1 MADSKKRVEELK
13 QKYGAKAIESA
24 ARLNPDDFP
33 DLLEWRDEL
42 DQHYAKLW
50 MDWTY
55 GGMWTRGVLEDR
67 VRMLVVIGQCI
78 GMDELGELPTHIRS
92 ALASGAAPREIFE
105 VILQLTVYIGY
116 QRVNRAARIFRE
128 VLSSAGRLDE
138 ITKTQL
144 PLEGRSAERTL
155 EEDRKTWNVSEAQ
168 FPRREELVAK
178 YGWEGTG
185 SGLRLQPTHHPQ
197 TLVLLDR
204 IDQNFC
210 KLWLDWVYAGMYT
223 RKILDDRTRELV
235 VVGELI
241 VLGEQAQIENH
252 MRAGLMLG
260 VPPRQMLEV
269 VLQSTIYIGMP
280 SMTRNI
286 RLLLGILEEQQRM
299 PEITQTQLPLP
310 LQ

>member
-1 MADSKKRVEELK
+1 MADGKKRVDELRA
-13 QKYGAKAIESA
+13 KYGAKAIDNA

-33 DLLEWRDEL
+33 ELLDWRDEL
-42 DQHYAKLW
+42 DPHYARLW
-50 MDWTY
+50 LDWTY
-55 GGMWTRGVLEDR
+55 GGMWKRGVLDDR

-92 ALASGAAPREIFE
+92 ALASGAAPREVFE

-116 QRVNRAARIFRE
+116 QRVGRAARIFRE
-128 VLSSAGRLDE
+128 VLSKAGRLDE

-155 EEDRKTWNVSEAQ
+155 EEDRKTWNVSEEQ
-168 FPRREELVAK
+168 FPPRDEFLKK
-178 YGWEGTG
+178 YGWEGIG
-185 SGLRLQPTHHPQ
+185 SGLRLQPTHHPH

-223 RKILDDRTRELV
+223 RKVLDDRTRELV
-235 VVGELI
+235 VIGELI
-241 VLGEQAQIENH
+241 VLGESAQIEHH
-252 MRAGLMLG
+252 MRAALMHG
-260 VPPRQMLEV
+260 VSPRQVLEV
-269 VLQSTIYIGMP
+269 VLQSTIYLGMP

-286 RLLLGILEEQQRM
+286 RLLVGLLEEQKQM
-299 PEITQTQLPLP
+299 DEITQTQLPLP
-310 LQ
+310 F